1 MNYASENN
9 SQTSFSLESLV
20 QKNAQSLEIMEQT
33 PYQPL
38 VYAIPEQQWEAWL
51 SLLNQTAKFYPTLS
65 MQIRA
70 LTTRAEMQV
79 KLDEVKETEKAVLQ
93 NLLTENSNT
102 VKKLENSIS
111 QAGKARE
118 ESSSEIS
125 QLVSESKTEIQ
136 ELVSSIRLQL
146 RNLLLWT
153 AAASILLSVLVC
165 MAWQHWVI

>member
-1 MNYASENN
+1 
-9 SQTSFSLESLV
+9 
-20 QKNAQSLEIMEQT
+20 
-33 PYQPL
+33 
-38 VYAIPEQQWEAWL
+38 
-51 SLLNQTAKFYPTLS
+51 
-65 MQIRA
+65 
-70 LTTRAEMQV
+70 MQV

-111 QAGKARE
+111 QVGKARE
-118 ESSSEIS
+118 DSSSEIS
-125 QLVSESKTEIQ
+125 KLVSDSKTEIQ